1 MRIFKM
7 LFYSWHNN
15 ETIRLRLGSA
25 ASQKIGTFSKHDGN
39 VNGSLLCRLFFSPSP
54 TRRKKIT
61 SADPSDLLSSNM
73 GIWRCNCFLG
83 QSEFTFQ
90 ILLSDA
96 TAANLAIKPLRR
108 TRILNCLD
116 WQPSRHLPRFGI
128 PRFSQKSEIYLLIK
142 VNNDCP
148 RRQLHRHIETQ

>member
-96 TAANLAIKPLRR
+96 TAANLAIITSKWSLNRFVELEFWIALIDSRR
-108 TRILNCLD
+108 VTYQDLEYQDFHKNR
-116 WQPSRHLPRFGI
+116 
-128 PRFSQKSEIYLLIK
+128 KYIYL
-142 VNNDCP
+142 
-148 RRQLHRHIETQ
+148 